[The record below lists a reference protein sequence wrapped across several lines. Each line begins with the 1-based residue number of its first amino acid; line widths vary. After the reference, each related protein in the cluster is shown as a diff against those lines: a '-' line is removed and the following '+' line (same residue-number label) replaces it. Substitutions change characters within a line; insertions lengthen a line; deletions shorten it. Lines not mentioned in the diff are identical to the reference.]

1 MSFLHILSVIVL
13 FEVTQCAD
21 ILLQP
26 YAYGMTS
33 RLRDEVKMV
42 ELLTARGHHVT
53 VLINNDDK
61 KVMDHIEVRT
71 QCASNVTRRD
81 RINIYFLII
90 FLNIIL
96 YLFCTIVQ
104 LYSDLT
110 ILILHATPY
119 LTCDIKPLYI
129 Y

>member
-1 MSFLHILSVIVL
+1 MLRLESTMSFLHILSVIVL

-71 QCASNVTRRD
+71 QCDSNVTRSNP
-81 RINIYFLII
+81 IQSHII
-90 FLNIIL
+90 
-96 YLFCTIVQ
+96 
-104 LYSDLT
+104 
-110 ILILHATPY
+110 P
-119 LTCDIKPLYI
+119 
-129 Y
+129 